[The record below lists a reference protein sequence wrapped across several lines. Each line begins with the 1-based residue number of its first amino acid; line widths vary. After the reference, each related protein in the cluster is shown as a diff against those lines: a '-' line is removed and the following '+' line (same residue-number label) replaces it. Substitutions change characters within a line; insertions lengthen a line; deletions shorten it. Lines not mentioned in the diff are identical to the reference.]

1 MATHRGTAQ
10 DEPQGPTSCHLKKA
24 GVFYPPP
31 QTSSCKLE
39 FLCTREANVLN
50 RTDFAL
56 ELDLIFEEILYFFD
70 AKILRHFGKI
80 RKHRNA

>member
-1 MATHRGTAQ
+1 MSLEAL
-10 DEPQGPTSCHLKKA
+10 HLVISRRQ
-24 GVFYPPP
+24 VFSTLHPKPPP
-31 QTSSCKLE
+31 VNK
-39 FLCTREANVLN
+39 FPCTREANVLN
-50 RTDFAL
+50 HAHFAL